1 MSICIEDLNLNS
13 QRNSSETF
21 KLTKNTKKFIT
32 KISNEEMKLNLTQY
46 ISSLIINIKDKKYF
60 EEYLSDISNE
70 LISYS
75 HKKKGISKYIFIKYF
90 N

>member
-32 KISNEEMKLNLTQY
+32 K
-46 ISSLIINIKDKKYF
+46 
-60 EEYLSDISNE
+60 
-70 LISYS
+70 
-75 HKKKGISKYIFIKYF
+75 
-90 N
+90 